1 MEYRDRDV
9 HEEILVE
16 CIKVCLKL
24 GWGHTCSCGCMC
36 WVIVYV
42 GEKDCLGVLWFDVF
56 STCQLLLHPVWASGH
71 TLNIYLRVDMLLF

>member
-1 MEYRDRDV
+1 MGRGDL

-24 GWGHTCSCGCMC
+24 SWGHTCSCWCMC

-42 GEKDCLGVLWFDVF
+42 GEKDCLGVLGFDMF
-56 STCQLLLHPVWASGH
+56 SIRQLYPLLCMGE
-71 TLNIYLRVDMLLF
+71 VDIP